1 MKLVVV
7 IPYFYPAYIYGGPVF
22 AAYHLCQKVA
32 QNGVNVDVITT
43 NLNGK
48 RKLDVMPNVFTSQSG
63 FNVKYYNKCLLPFFS
78 FKMIL
83 GLAKDIKDAD
93 VVHVQSIYSLSTT
106 FALFHSYLQ
115 NKVVFLSPRGSL
127 TPWSFKHR
135 GFMKKLWI
143 NLLIKPFHKRIFWH
157 ATSEKEIGDIQHF
170 FPKADI
176 ELVSDGVSFEES
188 EIKSECNKKWQNSF
202 YIACLGRLH
211 KVKGYDI
218 MLKAMPYILKV
229 HSNLKLF
236 IAGMDEGELDELI
249 DLSQELKIQDNIEF
263 VGQLDS
269 DNKNCFLKHAQCLIM
284 PSHTE
289 NFGLVAAEALFQ
301 NTPVI
306 ASKHT
311 PWEVL
316 ETEQAGFHVINTPK
330 AISHAVIIILKDVEL
345 YRKNTSRVVEQFSWS
360 KIAKTYKSTLLKI
373 SKR

>member
-7 IPYFYPAYIYGGPVF
+7 IPYFFPAYVYGGPVF
-22 AAYHLCQKVA
+22 AAYYLCQKVA

-48 RKLDVMPNVFTSQSG
+48 EKLDVVPNIFTTQSG
-63 FNVKYYNKCLLPFFS
+63 FNVKYYDKCFLPFFS

-93 VVHVQSIYSLSTT
+93 VVHIQSIYSLSTP
-106 FALFHSYLQ
+106 FALLHSFFQ

-127 TPWSFKHR
+127 SPWSFKHR
-135 GFMKKLWI
+135 GFLKKLWI
-143 NLLIKPFHKRIFWH
+143 KLLIKPFHKSIFWH
-157 ATSEKEIGDIQHF
+157 ATSEIEFKDIQHF

-176 ELVSDGVSFEES
+176 KLISDGVNFEES

-211 KVKGYDI
+211 KVKGFDI

-236 IAGMDEGELDELI
+236 IAGMDEGELDKLI
-249 DLSQELKIQDNIEF
+249 DLTQELKIQDNIEF
-263 VGQLDS
+263 VGQLNS
-269 DNKNCFLKHAQCLIM
+269 DNKNCFLKYAQCLVM

-306 ASKHT
+306 ASKNT

-316 ETEQAGFHVINTPK
+316 ETEQVGFHIINNPQ
-330 AISHAVIIILKDVEL
+330 AISESVIKILKDVEL
-345 YRKNTSRVVEQFSWS
+345 YSKNTSSVVEQFSWS
-360 KIAKTYKSTLLKI
+360 KIAKSYKSTLLKI